1 MNKNMFSTMTRIKEY
16 LQRSDTELAEE
27 RLSVFVFSI
36 RKEKR
41 SLFQS
46 NFVKPKFFFVNFVVF
61 RPVQWRKLK

>member
-16 LQRSDTELAEE
+16 LQRSDTELAEEE

-46 NFVKPKFFFVNFVVF
+46 NFVKPKFFFVNFVVYG
-61 RPVQWRKLK
+61 PEEKC